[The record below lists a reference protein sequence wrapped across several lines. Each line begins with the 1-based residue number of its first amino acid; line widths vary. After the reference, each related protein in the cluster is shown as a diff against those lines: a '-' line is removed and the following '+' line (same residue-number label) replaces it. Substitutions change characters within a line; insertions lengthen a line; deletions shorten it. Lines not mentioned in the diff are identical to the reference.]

1 MSKIAIDVRGLACP
15 EPLIA
20 FTNAAKDAAVT
31 EIDIR
36 FDCGAARDNIS
47 RVAGS
52 MGWSIDSVAESP
64 DHTRMI
70 LKKEP

>member
-20 FTNAAKDAAVT
+20 FTNAAKKADVT
-31 EIDIR
+31 EIDIS
-36 FDCGAARDNIS
+36 FDCDAARDNIS

-52 MGWSIDSVAESP
+52 MGWNMDSVTESP
-64 DHTRMI
+64 DHTRML
-70 LKKEP
+70 LKKTP